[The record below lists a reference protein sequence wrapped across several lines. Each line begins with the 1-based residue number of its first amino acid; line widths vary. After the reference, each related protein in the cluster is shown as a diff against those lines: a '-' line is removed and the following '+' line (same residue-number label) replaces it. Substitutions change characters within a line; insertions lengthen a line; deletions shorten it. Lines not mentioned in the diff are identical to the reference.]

1 METIRGNKKLIYQL
15 FIAILVM
22 AIICLL
28 LYKPF
33 EHLLNNPETLKNE
46 LSQLGHWGK
55 LILILMMTIQVV
67 FVFLPGEIIEVAS
80 GFCYGTF
87 EGMAICLLGAI
98 LGTII
103 IFWLV
108 ERYGIKFVNKFY
120 NQEKLNEIYFLKNKK
135 NIELIIFIIFFIPG
149 TPKDILTYFAPF
161 TRIKLSTFLLITTV
175 ARIPSIITSTIGG
188 NALSN
193 QNYHF
198 TITVFIITGI
208 ISILGL
214 FAYKSYINRQDK
226 NL

>member
-1 METIRGNKKLIYQL
+1 MEIIRENKKLIYQL

-22 AIICLL
+22 AIISLL

-33 EHLLNNPETLKNE
+33 EHLLNNPETLKNK
-46 LSQLGHWGK
+46 LSKLGNWGK

-87 EGMAICLLGAI
+87 EGMVICLLGAI

-120 NQEKLNEIYFLKNKK
+120 NQEKLNEIYFLKSKK

-149 TPKDILTYFAPF
+149 TPKDILTY
-161 TRIKLSTFLLITTV
+161 LLITTV

-214 FAYKSYINRQDK
+214 FAYKSYINRQHK

>member
-1 METIRGNKKLIYQL
+1 MEIIRENKKLIYQL

-22 AIICLL
+22 AIISLL

-33 EHLLNNPETLKNE
+33 EHLLNNPETLKNK
-46 LSQLGHWGK
+46 LSKLGNWGK

-87 EGMAICLLGAI
+87 EGRVIWLLGAI

-120 NQEKLNEIYFLKNKK
+120 NQEKLNEIYFLKSKK

-214 FAYKSYINRQDK
+214 FAYKSYINRQHK

>member
-1 METIRGNKKLIYQL
+1 M
-15 FIAILVM
+15 
-22 AIICLL
+22 
-28 LYKPF
+28 
-33 EHLLNNPETLKNE
+33 
-46 LSQLGHWGK
+46 
-55 LILILMMTIQVV
+55 
-67 FVFLPGEIIEVAS
+67 
-80 GFCYGTF
+80 
-87 EGMAICLLGAI
+87 
-98 LGTII
+98 
-103 IFWLV
+103 
-108 ERYGIKFVNKFY
+108 
-120 NQEKLNEIYFLKNKK
+120 EIYFLKSKK

-214 FAYKSYINRQDK
+214 FAYKSYINRQHK